1 MALSILALCF
11 VLYMVGLFMVKSK
24 INAIRSSYTASESKF
39 VQEEKRVAID
49 QVVNSHLAE
58 IEKVRKFFVAK
69 GDEVEF
75 IESIENLAK
84 NKGLLFEIDTISQ
97 SPTGGE
103 KKEDIVVKIDIEG
116 GWGGAVSFIEE
127 LEKLPFGVSITKVEL
142 DTKSKGV
149 WAGFV
154 EFAVFR
160 EK

>member
-1 MALSILALCF
+1 
-11 VLYMVGLFMVKSK
+11 MVKSK

-49 QVVNSHLAE
+49 QIVNSYSVE

-75 IESIENLAK
+75 IESIEALAK
-84 NKGLLFEIDTISQ
+84 NRGLLFEIDTISQ
-97 SPTGGE
+97 SPINDD
-103 KKEDIVVKIDIEG
+103 KKEDIVVSIDIEG
-116 GWGGAVSFIEE
+116 SWANVTNFIKE
-127 LEKLPFGVSITKVEL
+127 LESLPFGVSITKVEL
-142 DTKSKGV
+142 DTKSGGV
-149 WAGFV
+149 WAGLV